1 MALETM
7 FSAFEREAMARNYG
21 NAVVEQVVSGV
32 VRDVFM
38 EEYAYECGS
47 KKGGCGDSTE
57 GAIDKNAKV
66 DPDVDEVN
74 EAIDLENDILM
85 TDLDHA
91 TENLLSID
99 ALNIKDTRSIA
110 QRAMEGL
117 SDINSDDSI
126 DDPELNK
133 AINALP
139 DTSPDEVA
147 SFFKDT
153 EDIDS
158 MECGRA
164 CESMSYTIDLIV
176 PDTIF
181 TNRRK

>member
-1 MALETM
+1 M
-7 FSAFEREAMARNYG
+7 
-21 NAVVEQVVSGV
+21 
-32 VRDVFM
+32 
-38 EEYAYECGS
+38 
-47 KKGGCGDSTE
+47 
-57 GAIDKNAKV
+57 
-66 DPDVDEVN
+66 
-74 EAIDLENDILM
+74 LM
-85 TDLDHA
+85 TNLNNA

-99 ALNIKDTRSIA
+99 ALDIKDTRSIA

-126 DDPELNK
+126 DDPELTK

-139 DTSPDEVA
+139 DTSPDEVSA
-147 SFFKDT
+147 FFKDT
-153 EDIDS
+153 DDIDS